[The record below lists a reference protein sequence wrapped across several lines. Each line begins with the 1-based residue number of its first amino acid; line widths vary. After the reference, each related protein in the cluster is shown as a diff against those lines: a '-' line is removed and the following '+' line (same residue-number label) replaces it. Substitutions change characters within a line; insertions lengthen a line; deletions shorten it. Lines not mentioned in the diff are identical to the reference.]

1 MPRPLG
7 WLLVPGGL
15 GYVANPFVHV
25 LLPDATGLAD
35 ALLIPSTIG
44 ELWMIG
50 YLLWR
55 GLPGRRSFVPHRDGG

>member
-1 MPRPLG
+1 
-7 WLLVPGGL
+7 LLFGGL
-15 GYVANPFVHV
+15 GYVLNPFVHA
-25 LLPDATGLAD
+25 LLPDATAVAD

-55 GLPGRRSFVPHRDGG
+55 GTARSLTPRMTRRISSEQR